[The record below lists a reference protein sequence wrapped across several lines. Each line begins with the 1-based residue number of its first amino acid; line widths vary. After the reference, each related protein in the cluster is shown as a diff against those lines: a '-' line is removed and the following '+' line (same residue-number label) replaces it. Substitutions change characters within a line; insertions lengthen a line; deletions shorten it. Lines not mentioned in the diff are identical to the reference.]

1 MPPPSAA
8 EQLRQLDAM
17 SEPYQEEPSLGR
29 GRGEVSFPGALVDG
43 QEGTGQTTLNEAG
56 SEFLK
61 GTGQGLV
68 SGSPVLGGLLGGAR
82 LGAMAAPYTGAAAP
96 FMPAAGAVVGAGL
109 GMYTG
114 KSLEDLYNEAFPM
127 TNKKD
132 ASVFRRGGES
142 LGISIA
148 FAPGAF
154 YLPIM
159 QGQRIGQLVS
169 GLTGSQKATNI
180 ATAVPRF
187 ISGIGEAARKYPKT
201 FLLGELH
208 GGLGASMGA
217 MTAESAYPGEAGP
230 AFVGEVAGG
239 VLSPSRWL
247 TNGTVSA
254 IDALRTMRSTYSQG
268 ARETRAAEYLQNILE
283 EGGEDLPKLVARLRA
298 NIVDAKGKPITPTAA
313 QKTGSLPLTMLERML
328 SKKLPEYAG
337 DNLEQGRQALEA
349 YSLLVRNMKNIGT
362 PEALQ
367 TAAALE
373 KQGYEALLNGRLAA
387 ADVASAARI
396 KNITQDTPA
405 ARQAIGQIV
414 KDNTEGALRDS
425 RDYEKLLW
433 EDAIKKMAMA
443 DSTKVVPH
451 PGILRKSDFH
461 KTSDKDGVYYAHKSI
476 MTGGEYK
483 GQFVKI
489 RPYDGVDDVF
499 TQVKN
504 PATGKMVTA
513 LHPAYV
519 PDFLRQIGYGKGG
532 PNIPEV
538 TPTKTLNT
546 YLDTIST
553 IAPELRGELIPA
565 SLTRLMDRLGAGEV
579 VSEMHKHRLR
589 QGMFEPGALA
599 RDGRPIKRFDAKSI
613 PAFDL
618 IDMRSNMLKIARE
631 MAGKSDVNGARIYG
645 ELAESLLDDLA
656 GESQRVANP
665 EAVEA
670 FTAARTFSK
679 TLNDF
684 FTRSFAA
691 QATKTAPGAVTK
703 TGAEKLPP
711 ELLVTRA
718 FGSNADVTALRMED
732 LMKASSLIKT
742 EYDNVVERFG
752 RDSPQAQR
760 LKPFYEQNKGRPGG
774 VTDALARVMRL
785 AAADSIGTDGKLNL
799 EKLNKFIANNKPTL
813 EKLGVL
819 KDLNDVVVAENLT
832 RAIADENSSLM
843 QTANAEKAWADVLK
857 YEGNPVRALA
867 DVLNG
872 KAPIKGVQNMAKLAQ
887 RGGPEAVQ
895 GLKSTLYDYAFEKA
909 GGVDN
914 FSPTKFYTIMF
925 DEIAPNQPSIVNIMR
940 TQGLMTAQES
950 NNFKRLIFPMQR
962 IEKSMGSKQMLTED
976 AEDLQD
982 MAVTLGLRI
991 MGSGMGRG
999 IQQMTPGGGGGASMV
1014 AASAGSKYL
1023 RDMVQKMPKVFVKQI
1038 IQEATKDPELMALLL
1053 TKPKTQV
1060 ERFRMA
1066 RSLHSYLAAA
1076 GLNFAT
1082 FDEKEPQPQQTP
1094 ASQMLRA
1101 LPPAPPTVGVPGI
1114 GPKPPGPPGG
1124 PPKPGGAPGPQ
1135 SNVNFQSLFPFDSI
1149 SPMLAARQQPPQPG

>member
-8 EQLRQLDAM
+8 AQLRQLDAM
-17 SEPYQEEPSLGR
+17 SEPYQEELSR
-29 GRGEVSFPGALVDG
+29 GRGTTGVNLPGTSVDG
-43 QEGTGQTTLNEAG
+43 DEGLGAKQTTLEETG

-61 GTGQGLV
+61 GTGQGIVGAAPMLAGAV
-68 SGSPVLGGLLGGAR
+68 TGGR
-82 LGAMAAPYTGAAAP
+82 LGAMAAPFTGPAAP
-96 FMPAAGAVVGAGL
+96 FIPAAGAIVGAGV
-109 GMYTG
+109 GAYTG
-114 KSLEDLYNEAFPM
+114 KSLEDLYNDAFPM
-127 TNKKD
+127 TNKED
-132 ASVFRRGGES
+132 ASIYRRGGQAFGS
-142 LGISIA
+142 AIA
-148 FAPGAF
+148 MAPGAF
-154 YLPIM
+154 MLPVM
-159 QGQRIGQLVS
+159 TANRVS
-169 GLTGSQKATNI
+169 
-180 ATAVPRF
+180 RF

-208 GGLGASMGA
+208 GGLGAGMGA
-217 MTAESAYPGEAGP
+217 MTAESMYPGEAGP

-283 EGGEDLPKLVARLRA
+283 EGGEDLPKLVSRLRA

-362 PEALQ
+362 PDALQ

-387 ADVASAARI
+387 ADMASAERI
-396 KNITQDTPA
+396 KSITKDTPA

-433 EDAIKKMAMA
+433 EDAVKRLAMGGETETA
-443 DSTKVVPH
+443 KNLQFLKSEFVKRTRSDGKVYYE
-451 PGILRKSDFH
+451 H
-461 KTSDKDGVYYAHKSI
+461 KTARIPGNPNIGVPEQPVVMFENWFEKVKDP
-476 MTGGEYK
+476 
-483 GQFVKI
+483 
-489 RPYDGVDDVF
+489 R
-499 TQVKN
+499 
-504 PATGKMVTA
+504 TGKMVLGMSPFRRKTT
-513 LHPAYV
+513 LEEMGEAYMAGV
-519 PDFLRQIGYGKGG
+519 PKIR
-532 PNIPEV
+532 PNQ
-538 TPTKTLNT
+538 TLNT
-546 YLDTIST
+546 YLDLIST
-553 IAPELRGELIPA
+553 TTPELLNDLVPTSIQK
-565 SLTRLMDRLGAGEV
+565 LMTRLGANDATTSIYKNYKRTGRMESGV
-579 VSEMHKHRLR
+579 
-589 QGMFEPGALA
+589 PGP
-599 RDGRPIKRFDAKSI
+599 GKGFDADPI
-613 PAFDL
+613 PVYDL
-618 IDMRSNMLKIARE
+618 IDMRSNMLRIARE
-631 MAGKSDVNGARIYG
+631 YGGKGEVNNARIYG
-645 ELAESLLDDLA
+645 ELAESLLDDIA
-656 GESQRVANP
+656 GAGQKAANP

-670 FTAARTFSK
+670 FNAARQFSRS
-679 TLNDF
+679 LNDV
-684 FTRSFAA
+684 FTRTFAG

-703 TGAEKLPP
+703 TGAEKIPP

-718 FGSNADVTALRMED
+718 FGSNADVTALRMEE
-732 LMKASSLIKT
+732 LMDASKLIKT
-742 EYDNVVERFG
+742 TYDDIVQRFG
-752 RDSPQAQR
+752 RDSPQAQQ

-785 AAADSIGTDGKLNL
+785 AAADSIGADGKLNL
-799 EKLNKFIANNKPTL
+799 EKLNKFIANNKPIL
-813 EKLGVL
+813 DKLGVT
-819 KDLNDVVVAENLT
+819 KDLNDAVVAENLA

-843 QTANAEKAWADVLK
+843 KTANAEKAWADVLK

-887 RGGPEAVQ
+887 RGGPEAVT

-909 GGVDN
+909 GGMDN

-962 IEKSMGSKQMLTED
+962 IEKSMGSKQMLAEEG
-976 AEDLQD
+976 EDLQD

-991 MGSGMGRG
+991 MGSGIGRG

-1023 RDMVQKMPKVFVKQI
+1023 RDMVQKMPRVFGKQI
-1038 IQEATKDPELMALLL
+1038 LQDATRDPELMALLL

-1082 FDEKEPQPQQTP
+1082 FDEQEPQEPRPTGQ
-1094 ASQMLRA
+1094 SSGQMLRS
-1101 LPPAPPTVGVPGI
+1101 LPPAPPTTGLPGI
-1114 GPKPPGPPGG
+1114 LGG
-1124 PPKPGGAPGPQ
+1124 PTKPAAPKPGGAPAPQ
-1135 SNVNFQSLFPFDSI
+1135 SGANFQSLFPFDSI
-1149 SPMLAARQQPPQPG
+1149 SPMLAARQQPQQPQQPAPA